1 MLLTRRSFF
10 QVTALSGGG
19 LLLGTYIEPT
29 LSAQQRA
36 PATPLEPNAFIRI
49 AADGTV
55 TLVSRNPEIGQGIKT
70 MLPMLIAEELEVDW
84 KSVKVEQADLDDKYG
99 GQTTGGS
106 RAISNNWIPMRKVGA
121 AGRQMLIAA
130 AAQTWKVPESECYAS
145 NGRVYH
151 RSTDRSLGYGELAAK
166 AAALPAP
173 DPDSVK
179 LKDPE
184 NYKIVGQ
191 WTPGVDVADI
201 ATGKPIF
208 GIDFS
213 MPGMLFATFYRCP
226 VFGGKVASANLDA
239 IKQMPGVKHAFVI
252 DGVAKATPIIEGDP
266 GLESGV
272 AIVADTW
279 WAAQTARKK
288 LQVKWDDGPGVQQ
301 SSASWAKRAVEL
313 SKQPPVRMLKNDG
326 NVDQAFAGSAKV
338 IEGVY
343 SYPFISHAPLEPRNC
358 SAHYKDGKLEMW
370 STSQQPARGCALVSK
385 ILGIPEN
392 DITVHMLRAGGS
404 FGRGLYGD
412 FMVEAGYIAK
422 QINAP
427 VKLVWSRED
436 DMTHDYYRPGGFH
449 FLKASLNSSGKIDAW
464 RNHFVSYGE
473 DDKFSASAAIQP
485 GEFPSG
491 FVPNFAMHSSVMPL
505 SLKTGALRAPGANS
519 QCFVMQSFIDELA
532 HAAGKDPLDFR
543 LELLDEPGHPLVKEA
558 AKPKVE
564 NEPAQRPADR
574 DRPSYNAAR
583 MRGALELVAE
593 KSGWRER
600 SKLPKGT
607 AMGIAF
613 HYSFQGYFAHVA
625 EVMVTAGNKLRVNK
639 VWVVGDVG
647 SQIVNPSGAEAQVQG
662 GVIDGLSELM
672 DQQITLEAGR
682 VVQQNYNQHTL
693 LRFRHAPQIEVHFLK
708 TDNPPTGLGEP
719 ALPPVLPAVCN
730 AIFAVTGQ
738 RIRALPLASS
748 GFTWA

>member
-19 LLLGTYIEPT
+19 FLIGTYIEPA
-29 LSAQQRA
+29 LKAQQPPPAA
-36 PATPLEPNAFIRI
+36 PLDPNAFIRI
-49 AADGTV
+49 ASDGTV
-55 TLVSRNPEIGQGIKT
+55 TLLSRNPEIGQGIKT
-70 MLPMLIAEELEVDW
+70 MLPMLIAEELEIDW
-84 KSVKVEQADLDDKYG
+84 KSVKVEQADLDEKYG

-130 AAQTWKVPESECYAS
+130 AAQTWNVPESECYAS

-184 NYKIVGQ
+184 TYKIVGQ

-226 VFGGKVASANLDA
+226 VFGGKVASANLDVV
-239 IKQMPGVKHAFVI
+239 KQMPGVKHAFVI
-252 DGVAKATPIIEGDP
+252 DGVAKATPLIEGDP

-288 LQVKWDDGPGVQQ
+288 LVVKWDEGPGAQQ
-301 SSASWAKRAVEL
+301 SSAGFAKRAVEL
-313 SKQPPVRMLKNDG
+313 SKQAPARTLKNDG
-326 NVDQAFAGSAKV
+326 NVDQAFASSAKV
-338 IEGVY
+338 IEGAY

-358 SAHYKDGKLEMW
+358 SAHFKDSKLEMW
-370 STSQQPARGCALVSK
+370 STTQLPARNRTLVSK
-385 ILGIPEN
+385 ILGIPES
-392 DITVHMLRAGGS
+392 DITVHLLRAGGS
-404 FGRGLYGD
+404 FGRGLNGD

-422 QINAP
+422 QINVP

-449 FLKASLNSSGKIDAW
+449 FLKAGLDSSGKVDAW

-473 DDKFSASAAIQP
+473 GDKFSATAAIQP

-491 FVPNFAMHSSVMPL
+491 FVPNFAIHSSVMPL
-505 SLKTGALRAPGANS
+505 SLKTGALRAPTANS
-519 QCFVMQSFIDELA
+519 QCFVFQSFIDELA

-543 LELLDEPGHPLVKEA
+543 LELLGDPA
-558 AKPKVE
+558 RAPKT
-564 NEPAQRPADR
+564 
-574 DRPSYNAAR
+574 YNVGR
-583 MRGALELVAE
+583 MRGALALVAE

-625 EVMVTAGNKLRVNK
+625 EVTVTAGNKLRVNK

-662 GVIDGLSELM
+662 GVIDGLSEVM

-693 LRFRHAPQIEVHFLK
+693 LRFRHTPQIEVHFLK

-730 AIFAVTGQ
+730 AIFAATGQ
-738 RIRALPLASS
+738 RIRAIPLATS